1 MSSFAEIMVKNQM
14 LVFFRSVYK
23 QLDGENYSDIVPCCH
38 HGLIDISIAY
48 RRVFTKIDF
57 NKVSCGE
64 TICCH

>member
-1 MSSFAEIMVKNQM
+1 M